1 MNLIQ
6 VIKGFAG
13 SAVLFS
19 LLTYT
24 SAAQTVSTPIV
35 GFSKLSISAGGRL
48 ISPVFNKASKYQGSA
63 VVSSGVFTV
72 SGLTAN
78 ALVPTAY
85 NDRPNYPTHYVKI
98 TSGSYE
104 GLVLDV
110 TANSATTITVA
121 DAPAGLSGSVSILVI
136 PHYTLLDLATQ
147 SADLAAYSD
156 AVTFYDSGNNKRT
169 YYYTGGTDGFIADDY
184 STPADNVVIYPGSGV
199 ILNSTANSSVTMSG
213 NVNTT
218 KTIVPIF
225 AGESIVSPIDP
236 SGVSKV
242 AGINLAAALSPYT
255 DSANEVLLNG
265 TLATTTFY
273 SDGADILS
281 DSYDVVPLASSPAL
295 AAGNGFIVNSVAD
308 SQWIQPSVIN
318 P

>member
-13 SAVLFS
+13 RAVLFS